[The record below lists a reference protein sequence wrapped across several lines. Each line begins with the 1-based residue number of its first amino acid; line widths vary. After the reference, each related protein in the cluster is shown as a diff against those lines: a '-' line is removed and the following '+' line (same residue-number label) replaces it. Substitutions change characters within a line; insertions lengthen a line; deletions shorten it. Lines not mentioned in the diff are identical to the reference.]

1 MFTNVNVISNVKDFT
16 VEDTSS
22 SPFAVYPDEAIVSEP
37 RHSFCVRPT
46 EVDDAILHIISRTLF
61 CTCALIM
68 VQFREMGIEAD
79 VANVKHRLQRL
90 CESDFLQAYRFRLPS
105 GGRSSNLVYRL
116 AWRGAGY
123 LKAQGT
129 TVHSRMTTY
138 LAKSSE
144 DPTAVKKILS
154 AAQFVIRT
162 GVSLDSTQFCQPI
175 FVPCNDP
182 SRKSEKIFRSQTVIQ
197 ADDRTIFVEAVRQNK
212 NWETELLDKLARMET
227 VCKAKQTNIPIH
239 NPALI
244 LVAESAAHMQMLLRM
259 MERKPV
265 SFPIYI
271 TADLLVYTS
280 PKSCLYMLKSKK
292 FWTSLLF
299 AG

>member
-22 SPFAVYPDEAIVSEP
+22 SPFAVYPNETIVAEH

-46 EVDDAILHIISRTLF
+46 EVDDAILHIINQTLF

-68 VQFREMGIEAD
+68 VQLREMGIE
-79 VANVKHRLQRL
+79 VEVTNVKHRLQRL
-90 CESDFLQAYRFRLPS
+90 CESEFLQAYRFRLPN
-105 GGRSSNLVYRL
+105 GGKSSNLVYRI

-129 TVHSRMTTY
+129 SVRMTTY
-138 LAKSSE
+138 LANISE
-144 DPTAVKKILS
+144 NPTAVKKILA

-162 GVSLDSTQFCQPI
+162 GVSLDSTQFCQSV
-175 FVPCNDP
+175 FVPSNDP
-182 SRKSEKIFRSQTVIQ
+182 SHKSEKIFRPQTVIQ

-212 NWETELLDKLARMET
+212 NWETEILDKLARMET
-227 VCKAKQTNIPIH
+227 VCKAKQTNLPIH

-259 MERKPV
+259 MERKSV

-271 TADLLVYTS
+271 TADILVYTS
-280 PKSCLYMLKSKK
+280 PKSCLYTLKSKK

>member
-1 MFTNVNVISNVKDFT
+1 MFTNVNVISNVKDFN

-22 SPFAVYPDEAIVSEP
+22 SPFSVYPNETIVAEQ

-46 EVDDAILHIISRTLF
+46 EVDDAILHIINRTLF

-68 VQFREMGIEAD
+68 VQFREMSIEAD

-90 CESDFLQAYRFRLPS
+90 CESEFLQAYRFRLPN
-105 GGRSSNLVYRL
+105 GGKSSNLVYRI

-129 TVHSRMTTY
+129 SVRMTTY
-138 LAKSSE
+138 LANISE

-182 SRKSEKIFRSQTVIQ
+182 SRKSEKIFRPQTVTQ

-212 NWETELLDKLARMET
+212 NWETELLDKLARMEK
-227 VCKAKQTNIPIH
+227 VCNAKQTNIPIL
-239 NPALI
+239 NPALV
-244 LVAESAAHMQMLLRM
+244 LVAESTTHMQMLLRM
-259 MERKPV
+259 MERKPI
-265 SFPIYI
+265 SLPIYI
-271 TADLLVYTS
+271 TADPLIYAT
-280 PKSCLYMLKSKK
+280 PKSCLYTLKSKG
-292 FWTSLLF
+292 FWASLF
-299 AG
+299 AS